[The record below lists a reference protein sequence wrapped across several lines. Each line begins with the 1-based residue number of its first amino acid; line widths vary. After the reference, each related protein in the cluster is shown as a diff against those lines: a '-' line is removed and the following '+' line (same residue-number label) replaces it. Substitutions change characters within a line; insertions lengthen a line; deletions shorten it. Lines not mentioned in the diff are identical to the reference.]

1 MLDNKLS
8 VRVKQTGLMLS
19 LSKHGATES
28 ILRRAISGLA
38 FLAQRQYKA
47 AA

>member
-1 MLDNKLS
+1 M
-8 VRVKQTGLMLS
+8 RVKQAGLILS
-19 LSKHGATES
+19 LSKDGATES
-28 ILRRAISGLA
+28 SLRRAISGLA